1 VVGLFSL
8 FGRSREMQQFDWE
21 LRAAGIH
28 PKLVAD
34 AVKTAALGIMKD
46 FRQVSDRDYVR
57 VAQLMTYCI
66 LGGSDFTNVN
76 DVALAGVVEE
86 RIMRA
91 VDSNGSLDAQLILL
105 ALHSGVISASVVA
118 QYGLEAE

>member
-1 VVGLFSL
+1 
-8 FGRSREMQQFDWE
+8 MQQFDWE